1 MIEYDAKRLSQYVT
15 LFLYKNI
22 FTVKVYFTYEK
33 DVIKYL
39 YKHIGGLYGYIRRI
53 EKEGCG

>member
-15 LFLYKNI
+15 AFLYNNI
-22 FTVKVYFTYEK
+22 FTVKVCFTYKK

-39 YKHIGGLYGYIRRI
+39 YKHIGGLYGRIRII
-53 EKEGCG
+53 EKDY